1 MMNHLSSQTTQVT
14 EKGLLHNGFVSVG
27 FWERPI
33 QETLVEQVVWKK
45 GLNVLEIGYGL
56 GMAANAIQKLRHPA
70 QHIIFEADQ
79 IVADRSQKEMA
90 WSDHV
95 LVVQRW
101 QTPGDYLGAM
111 LFDALVFD
119 SDPEI
124 PADLRWEV
132 DDIFEWIKPPL
143 MLLRRHL
150 AKTARFGF
158 IDFSNRISRHDPFIE
173 LANHLGATI
182 HEKKCSAIPYSGC
195 QYSETGDSTVVTL
208 RWDF

>member
-1 MMNHLSSQTTQVT
+1 MDYFSAKITQVT
-14 EKGLLHNGFVSVG
+14 EKGLLRNGFISVG
-27 FWERPI
+27 YWERPI
-33 QETLVEQVVWKK
+33 QETLVEEVVWRK

-56 GMAANAIQKLRHPA
+56 GMAASAIRRSKSPA
-70 QHIIFEADQ
+70 KHIIFEADP
-79 IVADRSQKEMA
+79 IVANRVQNEIAGADLA
-90 WSDHV
+90 

-101 QTPGDYLGAM
+101 QSADDYLGAI

-124 PADLRWEV
+124 PADLQWEV

-143 MLLRRHL
+143 VFLRRYL
-150 AKTARFGF
+150 AKTARLGF

-182 HEKKCSAIPYSGC
+182 HEKKCSAIPYPDC
-195 QYSETGDSTVVTL
+195 LYSETGDSTVVTL
-208 RWDF
+208 RWGF